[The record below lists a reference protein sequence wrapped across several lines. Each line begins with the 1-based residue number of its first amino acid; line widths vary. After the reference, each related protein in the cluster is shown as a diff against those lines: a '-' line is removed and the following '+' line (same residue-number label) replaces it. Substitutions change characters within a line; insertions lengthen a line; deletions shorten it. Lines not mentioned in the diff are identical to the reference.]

1 MASYYLGIDIGATKS
16 HALIADE
23 AGCAAGFAKGGP
35 GNPDGV
41 GYPAMSRLI
50 CGLVEQ
56 ALASASLV
64 RADIA
69 GAGFGIG
76 GYDWPSQRADF
87 LTAIRPAG
95 LEVPFEVVN
104 DAILG
109 LLAGASEGWGIA
121 VVSGTGCNCRGWDR
135 QRSEGR
141 VTGMGLHTGEAAG
154 ASELV
159 EEAIIRVIKAWSR
172 RAPQTQLTR
181 AFMQC
186 TGASSVDELV
196 EWLSNDRVELGA
208 EAAPLIFQ
216 AAESGDG
223 VAQEVIQWAGAELGD
238 MALGVIRQLGFE
250 KLDFEVVQVGS
261 LYNGI
266 PRLGETMLKTIQN
279 EAPGARLVRLSA
291 APVVGGV
298 ILGMEMAGLRPFELR
313 QKLIESSR
321 GVIPAT

>member
-1 MASYYLGIDIGATKS
+1 MAKYYLGIDIGATKS

-23 AGCAAGFAKGGP
+23 RGRAVGFAKGGP

-41 GYPAMSRLI
+41 GYPVMSRLI
-50 CGLVEQ
+50 CDLVEE
-56 ALASASLV
+56 ALAGAGLL

-87 LTAIRPAG
+87 LAAIRPAG
-95 LEVPFEVVN
+95 LSAPFEVVN

-109 LLAGASEGWGIA
+109 LLAGASQGWGIA

-135 QRSEGR
+135 SRREGR
-141 VTGMGLHTGEAAG
+141 VTGMGLSTGEAAG

-159 EEAIIRVIKAWSR
+159 SEAIIRVIKAWSR
-172 RAPQTQLTR
+172 RAPHTQLTQ
-181 AFMQC
+181 AFMQV
-186 TGASSVDELV
+186 TGASSVDQLV
-196 EWLSNDRVELGA
+196 EWLSNDRIELGA

-216 AAESGDG
+216 AAAGGDR
-223 VAQEVIQWAGAELGD
+223 VAQDVIRWAGAQLGD

-250 KLDFEVVQVGS
+250 QLDFEVVQVGS
-261 LYNGI
+261 LFNVS
-266 PRLGETMLKTIQN
+266 PRLGETMLETIQT
-279 EAPGARLVRLSA
+279 EAPGARLVKLSA

-298 ILGMEMAGLRPFELR
+298 LLGMEMAGLQPFELR
-313 QKLIESSR
+313 QKLIENCR
-321 GVIPAT
+321 DLI